1 MYSND
6 VESRKE
12 GARSSQG
19 ETSEGVSGGDGEM
32 PRHGVIALAYSQ
44 ASQCDGDDAIH
55 LAPYLLYTH
64 SYHSRALLDQYKID
78 RIARI
83 ITENPV
89 INQARLEQLWTP

>member
-44 ASQCDGDDAIH
+44 ASQASQSDGDVAIH
-55 LAPYLLYTH
+55 LAPYQLYTH
-64 SYHSRALLDQYKID
+64 
-78 RIARI
+78 
-83 ITENPV
+83 T
-89 INQARLEQLWTP
+89 